1 MIRCGQPL
9 ASMAPAH
16 AGLMKNKLIASLTV
30 VLALGATSAL
40 AATAGE
46 NWDTHCAKCHGP
58 DGKAQTKLG
67 TKLKLKDYSN
77 PASLAKFTDADLA
90 KATAQGVK
98 DNGKEKM
105 KGFSDKLS
113 PDEITALVKQI
124 RGFAV
129 PAK

>member
-1 MIRCGQPL
+1 
-9 ASMAPAH
+9 MAPAH

-124 RGFAV
+124 RGFAA